1 MNEYTPFIVS
11 GIVAGSLLGLAAVGL
26 VLSFRTSGLFNFA
39 HGAIAAAGA
48 YAFYELT
55 EIRGWSWP
63 FAALF
68 VLGVFAPA
76 MGLVLER
83 MAAGLHGVRAVYRI
97 VATVG
102 LLLIVQG
109 LAAVHYGPATI
120 PLEPFLPQD
129 TVKIGG
135 TFVSYEQMIG
145 FGIAVGGV
153 LLLLALFRYTRTG
166 LRMRAVVDN
175 PQLLSYEGDNPTA
188 VRRGAWVISSIFAC
202 ATGLLLAPSLGLDTV
217 VLALLVVQ
225 AFGAAAVGRF
235 GSIGATFFGGI
246 AIGVATTLSAKVIGE
261 QLPNSPFWAGIP
273 DVAPF
278 IVLFALLIVTPA
290 RKFFDVPS
298 SNRTSTG
305 RAVTPRLHWEAV
317 TALAVA
323 ALLVPAFVDTAL
335 SVWTT
340 AATLVVVFLGLGL
353 MVWTSGQVSLAHA
366 AFAAIGAAGMSHF
379 LESGLPWGLALLF
392 AGLVAVPV
400 AVAVALPTLRLSGL
414 YLALATFAFAVL
426 LQQLVYPTEAMFG
439 GGFRAVARPEA
450 SLFGLDLAGDKGY
463 YYLCVAFAA
472 IAAGIVFG
480 IQRAR
485 LGRLLQANAE
495 SADAVAAN
503 GGDTTTIRTAVFCVA
518 GFLAAVGGALASGV
532 TLQASSRGYG
542 YTVGLTWVA
551 VLALFGSRATVVR
564 AAAAAYALAVM
575 PTQIEMDPGWYTAI
589 FGAAAIAASLLS
601 DRQFDLN
608 RGWDRGRVASR
619 LRRREF
625 LPPRPGATPA
635 AAPARE
641 PVGAGSRL

>member
-1 MNEYTPFIVS
+1 MNEYLPFIVA
-11 GIVAGSLLGLAAVGL
+11 GVVAGSLLGLAAVGL

-55 EIRGWSWP
+55 AVRDLPWP
-63 FAALF
+63 VAVLI
-68 VLGVFAPA
+68 VLGVVAPA
-76 MGLVLER
+76 MGLILER
-83 MAAGLHGVRAVYRI
+83 MAAGLQGVRAVYRI

-102 LLLIVQG
+102 LLLVVQG

-120 PLEPFLPQD
+120 PLEPFLPQG

-145 FGIAVGGV
+145 AGVATAGV
-153 LLLLALFRYTRTG
+153 LGLLALFRYTKTG

-188 VRRGAWVISSIFAC
+188 VRRTAWIISSVFAS

-235 GSIGATFFGGI
+235 GSIGATFAGGL
-246 AIGVATTLSAKVIGE
+246 AIGVATTMSGKVIGE
-261 QLPNSPFWAGIP
+261 QLPNSVFWASIP

-278 IVLFALLIVTPA
+278 LVLFVLLIVTPA
-290 RKFFDVPS
+290 RKFFDVPG

-317 TALAVA
+317 TALAVVA
-323 ALLVPAFVDTAL
+323 VLVPVFVDTSL
-335 SVWTT
+335 PVWTT

-353 MVWTSGQVSLAHA
+353 MVWTSGQISLAHA
-366 AFAAIGAAGMSHF
+366 AFAAIGAAAMSHF
-379 LESGLPWGLALLF
+379 LGSGLPWGAALLA
-392 AGLVAVPV
+392 AGLIAVPV

-414 YLALATFAFAVL
+414 YLALATFTFAVL
-426 LQQLVYPTEAMFG
+426 LQQLVYPTQAMFG
-439 GGFRAVARPEA
+439 GGFRSVPRPDA
-450 SLFGLDLAGDKGY
+450 SVLGLDLAGDTGY

-472 IAAGIVFG
+472 LAAVMVFG

-495 SADAVAAN
+495 SAEAVAAN
-503 GGDTTTIRTAVFCVA
+503 GGDTTTIRTAVFCIA
-518 GFLAAVGGALASGV
+518 GFLAAIGGALASGV

-551 VLALFGSRATVVR
+551 VLALFGSRATVIR

-589 FGAAAIAASLLS
+589 FGAAAITASLLA
-601 DRQFDLN
+601 DRQIDLS
-608 RGWDRGRVASR
+608 RGWDRGRVSSR
-619 LRRREF
+619 LRHRTF
-625 LPPRPGATPA
+625 LPTRPAD
-635 AAPARE
+635 R
-641 PVGAGSRL
+641 PVGVGGRG

>member
-1 MNEYTPFIVS
+1 MRVVPAVNEYTPFIVA
-11 GIVAGSLLGLAAVGL
+11 GVVAGSLLGLAAVGL

-48 YAFYELT
+48 YAFYELH
-55 EIRGWSWP
+55 EVRGWAWP

-83 MAAGLHGVRAVYRI
+83 MAAGLQGVRAVYRI

-102 LLLIVQG
+102 LLLVVQG
-109 LAAVHYGPATI
+109 IAAVHYGPATI

-135 TFVSYEQMIG
+135 TYVSYEQIIG
-145 FGIAVGGV
+145 AGVATAGV
-153 LLLLALFRYTRTG
+153 LGLLALFRYTKTG

-188 VRRGAWVISSIFAC
+188 VRRGAWIISSVFAS

-235 GSIGATFFGGI
+235 GSIGATFVGGI
-246 AIGVATTLSAKVIGE
+246 AIGVATTLSGKVIGE
-261 QLPNSPFWAGIP
+261 QLPNSVFWASIP

-290 RKFFDVPS
+290 RKFFDVPGS
-298 SNRTSTG
+298 LRTSTG

-323 ALLVPAFVDTAL
+323 AVMVPAFVDTSL
-335 SVWTT
+335 PVWTT

-353 MVWTSGQVSLAHA
+353 MVWTSGQISLAHA
-366 AFAAIGAAGMSHF
+366 AFAAIGAAAMSHF
-379 LESGLPWGLALLF
+379 LDSGLPWGVALL
-392 AGLVAVPV
+392 ASGLIAVPV

-414 YLALATFAFAVL
+414 YLALATFTFAVL

-463 YYLCVAFAA
+463 YYLCVA
-472 IAAGIVFG
+472 IAAMSAALVFG

-495 SADAVAAN
+495 SPDAVAAN
-503 GGDTTTIRTAVFCVA
+503 GGDTTTIRTAVFCIA
-518 GFLAAVGGALASGV
+518 GFLAAIGGALASGV

-551 VLALFGSRATVVR
+551 VLCLFGSRATVIR

-589 FGAAAIAASLLS
+589 FGAAAITASLLA
-601 DRQFDLN
+601 DRQIDFN

-619 LRRREF
+619 LRHRTF
-625 LPPRPGATPA
+625 LPSRPIGIGGRA
-635 AAPARE
+635 
-641 PVGAGSRL
+641 

>member
-1 MNEYTPFIVS
+1 MRLVPAVNDYLPFVVS

-48 YAFYELT
+48 YVFYELT
-55 EIRGWSWP
+55 EIRGLPWP
-63 FAALF
+63 LASLL
-68 VLGVFAPA
+68 VLAVFAPA
-76 MGLVLER
+76 TGLVLER

-102 LLLIVQG
+102 LLLVVQG
-109 LAAVHYGPATI
+109 LAAVRYGAATI
-120 PLEPFLPQD
+120 PLNPFLPQG

-135 TFVSYEQMIG
+135 TFVSYEQLIG
-145 FGIAVGGV
+145 LGIAVGGV
-153 LLLLALFRYTRTG
+153 LGLLALFRFTRTG

-175 PQLLSYEGDNPTA
+175 PQLLSYEGDNPTS
-188 VRRGAWVISSIFAC
+188 VRRGAWVISSVFAC

-235 GSIGATFFGGI
+235 GSIGGTFVGGV
-246 AIGVATTLSAKVIGE
+246 AIGVASTLSAKIIGE
-261 QLPNSPFWAGIP
+261 HLPNSPFWAGIP

-278 IVLFALLIVTPA
+278 LVLFALLVVTPA
-290 RKFFDVPS
+290 RKFFDVPG
-298 SNRTSTG
+298 SNRTATG

-317 TALAVA
+317 LALALVA
-323 ALLVPAFVDTAL
+323 VLIPAFVDTSL

-340 AATLVVVFLGLGL
+340 AASLVVVFLGLGL

-366 AFAAIGAAGMSHF
+366 AFAAIGAAAMSQF
-379 LESGLPWGLALLF
+379 LDAGLPWGLALPA
-392 AGLVAVPV
+392 AGLIAVPV

-426 LQQLVYPTEAMFG
+426 LQQLVYPTQAMFG
-439 GGFRAVARPEA
+439 GGFRAVARPGI
-450 SLFGLDLAGDKGY
+450 SLFGLDLAEDRGY
-463 YYLCVAFAA
+463 YYLCVSMAA
-472 IAAGIVFG
+472 LAAATVFG

-518 GFLAAVGGALASGV
+518 GFLAAIGGALASGV

-551 VLALFGSRATVVR
+551 VLALFGSRATVIR
-564 AAAAAYALAVM
+564 ASAAAYALAVM
-575 PTQIEMDPGWYTAI
+575 PTQIHLDPGWYTAI

-625 LPPRPGATPA
+625 LPPRQV
-635 AAPARE
+635 AR
-641 PVGAGSRL
+641 PTHAGVRG

>member
-1 MNEYTPFIVS
+1 MNDYTPFIVS
-11 GIVAGSLLGLAAVGL
+11 GLVAGSLLGLAAVGL

-39 HGAIAAAGA
+39 HGAVAAAGA
-48 YAFYELT
+48 YVFYELT
-55 EIRGWSWP
+55 AVRGMPWP
-63 FAALF
+63 PAALI
-68 VLGVFAPA
+68 VLAVFAPA

-83 MAAGLHGVRAVYRI
+83 LAAGLQGVRAVYRI

-102 LLLIVQG
+102 LLLVVQG

-120 PLEPFLPQD
+120 PLEPFLPQG
-129 TVKIGG
+129 TVDIGG

-145 FGIAVGGV
+145 AGIATAGV
-153 LLLLALFRYTRTG
+153 LALLALFRYTTTG

-175 PQLLSYEGDNPTA
+175 PQLLSYSGDNPTA
-188 VRRGAWVISSIFAC
+188 VRRGAWIISSVFAC

-235 GSIGATFFGGI
+235 GSVGATFAGGI
-246 AIGVATTLSAKVIGE
+246 VIGVATTLSGKVIGE
-261 QLPNSPFWAGIP
+261 QLPNSVFWASIP

-278 IVLFALLIVTPA
+278 IVLFVLLIVTPA
-290 RKFFDVPS
+290 RKFFDVPAS
-298 SNRTSTG
+298 HRTSTG

-317 TALAVA
+317 AALAGA
-323 ALLVPAFVDTAL
+323 ALLVPVFVDTSL
-335 SVWTT
+335 PVWTT
-340 AATLVVVFLGLGL
+340 AVTLVVVFLGLGL
-353 MVWTSGQVSLAHA
+353 MVWTSGQISLAHA
-366 AFAAIGAAGMSHF
+366 AFAAIGAAAMSHF
-379 LESGLPWGLALLF
+379 LDSGLPWGLALL
-392 AGLVAVPV
+392 ASALVAVPV

-414 YLALATFAFAVL
+414 YLALATFTFAVL

-450 SLFGLDLAGDKGY
+450 SLFGLDLAGDRGY
-463 YYLCVAFAA
+463 YYLCLAVAALSAA
-472 IAAGIVFG
+472 LVFG

-495 SADAVAAN
+495 SPDAVAAN

-518 GFLAAVGGALASGV
+518 GFLGALGGALASGV

-564 AAAAAYALAVM
+564 AAGAAYALAVM

-589 FGAAAIAASLLS
+589 FGAAAITASLLA
-601 DRQFDLN
+601 DRQIDWT
-608 RGWDRGRVASR
+608 RGWDPGRVPAR
-619 LRRREF
+619 LRHGGYLPTRR
-625 LPPRPGATPA
+625 PA
-635 AAPARE
+635 
-641 PVGAGSRL
+641 GAGVRA